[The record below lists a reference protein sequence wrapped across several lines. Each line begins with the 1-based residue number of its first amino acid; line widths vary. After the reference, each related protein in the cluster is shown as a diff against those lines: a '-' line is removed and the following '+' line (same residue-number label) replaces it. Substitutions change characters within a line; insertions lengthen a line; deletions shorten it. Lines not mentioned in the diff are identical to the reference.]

1 MKGPFGEIETTAAVS
16 DGVLPTCPYILS
28 NKTAKSLSDFGKEL
42 AMNPVLVVTRSMT
55 RDNTSAV
62 PEPENPPVL
71 AEVESEPVVAE
82 PSLVSPASVNF
93 EELSKVDTLTLIS
106 EQAADDSLEE
116 CRKRISMPSK
126 KVSFFLN
133 NGVLYRSYTA
143 KGGREYD
150 QLVVPAKYRAQ
161 LLELAHAKGWSCHL
175 GIKKTKARLL
185 AEYYWPGCFKE
196 AEQFVRSCDVCQR
209 TGRPNEKVKAPL
221 TCVPIITEPFKR
233 QVIDVVGPLP
243 VTKSGY
249 RYLLTFLCP
258 ASKFPEA
265 VPLRE
270 HDFYESRGCV
280 THCFLEG
287 WFSQ

>member
-1 MKGPFGEIETTAAVS
+1 
-16 DGVLPTCPYILS
+16 
-28 NKTAKSLSDFGKEL
+28 
-42 AMNPVLVVTRSMT
+42 
-55 RDNTSAV
+55 
-62 PEPENPPVL
+62 
-71 AEVESEPVVAE
+71 
-82 PSLVSPASVNF
+82 
-93 EELSKVDTLTLIS
+93 
-106 EQAADDSLEE
+106 
-116 CRKRISMPSK
+116 MPSK

-270 HDFYESRGCV
+270 QTSTEVVDALLTAFSRVGFPSEIQCDLGSVFTSALTPGFFEKCGIKISHSSSATLRV
-280 THCFLEG
+280 TAWNVCTPL
-287 WFSQ
+287 